1 MGYSRNSA
9 VQLALEQPRSVG
21 RQIMRVTAGLI
32 TVLCMGV
39 LSQAL
44 AAEPPAPSPPSAPA
58 APAPAPADQQSATAP
73 GGQAA
78 AATPAGQQNAASPTA
93 ASAPAKPGIT
103 VVGTKPELTPQ
114 DKELLSRGYK
124 LEMRHGEKYF
134 CRTET
139 QIDSRFPIKNCDTA
153 QSIESQ
159 RASSQEALRVITND
173 RSMVNK

>member
-1 MGYSRNSA
+1 
-9 VQLALEQPRSVG
+9 
-21 RQIMRVTAGLI
+21 MRVTAGLI
-32 TVLCMGV
+32 AVLCTGV

-44 AAEPPAPSPPSAPA
+44 AADPPAPPPPAPA
-58 APAPAPADQQSATAP
+58 AVAPVDQPSATPPAGQQSAT
-73 GGQAA
+73 
-78 AATPAGQQNAASPTA
+78 TPAAQQNAASPTA
-93 ASAPAKPGIT
+93 GTIKPGVT

-139 QIDSRFPIKNCDTA
+139 QIDSRFPVRNCDTA
-153 QSIESQ
+153 QSIEAQ

-173 RSMVNK
+173 RAMVNH